1 MHTEK
6 DHLCFCETPQMK
18 LLLMFNKLTKPT
30 KILFILKKK
39 KNQCYRLCLISMGLW
54 EVLRD
59 FFKKV
64 PLHILKFS
72 R

>member
-39 KNQCYRLCLISMGLW
+39 KNSMLQT
-54 EVLRD
+54 VFD
-59 FFKKV
+59 FNGIMRGIKRFF
-64 PLHILKFS
+64 LKSAFTYIEI
-72 R
+72 

>member
-39 KNQCYRLCLISMGLW
+39 KSMLQT
-54 EVLRD
+54 VFD
-59 FFKKV
+59 FNGIMRGIKRF
-64 PLHILKFS
+64 F
-72 R
+72 